1 MFKQSAEDL
10 GAHMKKEELV
20 LFPFIRNMVESK
32 RRGVE
37 LPKPHFG
44 AVENPIEMMKHEHE
58 NEGDRFE
65 KIAQLLN
72 QYTPPSDARTPVV
85 HGDDKHNHQAFAR
98 ITFAAGQSQAVWT
111 HNKNWTNYIVQIT
124 TDSPETHLYYCIS

>member
-1 MFKQSAEDL
+1 LFKQSAEDL
-10 GAHMKKEELV
+10 GAHMKKEELA
-20 LFPFIRNMVESK
+20 LFPFIRNMVEAK

-72 QYTPPSDARTPVV
+72 QYTPPSDAC
-85 HGDDKHNHQAFAR
+85 N
-98 ITFAAGQSQAVWT
+98 T
-111 HNKNWTNYIVQIT
+111 HCFCKIVNCQ
-124 TDSPETHLYYCIS
+124 YYHPKSFYQYFFHKPKSRS

>member
-1 MFKQSAEDL
+1 
-10 GAHMKKEELV
+10 
-20 LFPFIRNMVESK
+20 MVEAK

-44 AVENPIEMMKHEHE
+44 AAENAIEMMKMKHE

-72 QYTPPSDARTPVV
+72 QYTPPSDACNT
-85 HGDDKHNHQAFAR
+85 HQVTYKMLQEFE
-98 ITFAAGQSQAVWT
+98 
-111 HNKNWTNYIVQIT
+111 KQILH
-124 TDSPETHLYYCIS
+124 TDIHLENNILFPKAIELQKELQN